1 MFNNSPI
8 GLQWFIIIIISNLTC
23 IYIYTY
29 IHSTLTMPMG
39 FYWYECVQHAGCR
52 YKSHNKTHST
62 SPSLSSFHS
71 IFSHFVHWNLS
82 HKLRITPMTPQC
94 PWPLS
99 SCKNCSA
106 FSPMMDSKSPEKRI
120 RSTYFSMWGRRG
132 PWRPWRCVIYKL
144 SQRKINM
151 DGIWMGYGWN
161 MDGIWMEYGW
171 DMDGI
176 WMGYGWNMDGIWM
189 EYGWDM
195 DGIWMVWDQN
205 HSESIAL
212 IELKF
217 GPRTQ
222 SHVSIR
228 NPPPFPS
235 RYGLLL
241 LFEVWKLASKL
252 DSLAESMSHKIQ
264 IETPENLFLWHQ
276 IDSSSWCLW
285 VILCPRDSIIGLNP
299 SPHEIASASSIKRE
313 TSDWSCILPLKLLF
327 GSGKLPGMWW
337 CDWVWLAYAGVSK
350 A

>member
-1 MFNNSPI
+1 
-8 GLQWFIIIIISNLTC
+8 
-23 IYIYTY
+23 
-29 IHSTLTMPMG
+29 MPMTTQLLQ
-39 FYWYECVQHAGCR
+39 EL
-52 YKSHNKTHST
+52 
-62 SPSLSSFHS
+62 LSVLTEDGLEVSGEADPFHLFFDVGPPGPVAPVAMCD
-71 IFSHFVHWNLS
+71 IQTIAKKDKHGWN
-82 HKLRITPMTPQC
+82 
-94 PWPLS
+94 
-99 SCKNCSA
+99 
-106 FSPMMDSKSPEKRI
+106 MDGIWME
-120 RSTYFSMWGRRG
+120 YGWD
-132 PWRPWRCVIYKL
+132 
-144 SQRKINM
+144 M

-252 DSLAESMSHKIQ
+252 DSLTESMSHKIQ
-264 IETPENLFLWHQ
+264 IETPENLFFMTSNRFKQLVFVG
-276 IDSSSWCLW
+276 DSLS
-285 VILCPRDSIIGLNP
+285 RDSIIGLNP